1 MRARSVVRTCM
12 LAVALLPLGAA
23 AARAQETPPLGGPA
37 AAASS
42 GVPSSAYELVVAGST
57 ETKVVLVL
65 LLALSLISWGI
76 MLAKFREFGRVEKAG
91 RQFVR
96 EFEHAGSLTEAE
108 RVAGRAKAS
117 PFVDVFRRAM
127 LFLSETRPALP
138 GTADRGARLS
148 ASQVEALRLVLDAE
162 SDGGSDRLGRFVS
175 WLATIG
181 SVSPLIGLLGTVLGV
196 ISAFTGIA
204 QKGSG
209 NIAAVAPGVAEAL
222 VATAAALTVA
232 IPAVF
237 GYNAL
242 ANRLNR
248 IQGELDGFG
257 SELIALLVRE
267 DRI

>member
-1 MRARSVVRTCM
+1 MVAAAPLM
-12 LAVALLPLGAA
+12 LVALT
-23 AARAQETPPLGGPA
+23 ARAQETPPPLGGAPV
-37 AAASS
+37 SS
-42 GVPSSAYELVVAGST
+42 TGGVPSSAYELVVAGST
-57 ETKVVLVL
+57 ETKVVLL
-65 LLALSLISWGI
+65 LLVVLSLVSWGI
-76 MLAKFREFGRVEKAG
+76 MLSKFREFGRVERAG
-91 RQFVR
+91 REFVR
-96 EFEHAGSLTEAE
+96 EFEHAGSLAEAE
-108 RVAGRAKAS
+108 RAAGRAKSS

-248 IQGELDGFG
+248 LQGELDGFG
-257 SELIALLVRE
+257 SELVALLVRE
-267 DRI
+267 ERI